1 MNAATA
7 MSGPLLRN
15 GSHPCMILSNTYKP
29 SPPCECPSFSCWLGR
44 KSSVLRADSAPPVY
58 PLASVPRAKDAD
70 PKAYPCRL
78 RICRLMYKPLPQGS
92 CKSDLRQHRN
102 RRLALVKKRA
112 IRLVQTFAARRAI
125 PHYFQKRVK
134 HPLSAKQ
141 SASTHNGATDH
152 APSPADG
159 STDAAA
165 GEVPVNSNA
174 ITKESEE
181 ERRDI
186 SQVREE
192 EPSSAAP
199 QEQRIDPPSE
209 ESTALVRATP
219 KTTSHTDRV
228 DTLSTIKEYYS
239 IQCAIRLLLAMLQER
254 MEEVESMQKSKVV
267 DAPEDE
273 APLDN
278 GSPKPIEN
286 GVEANGTSTED
297 DPAERGPL
305 VKTEINLSPN
315 CSTEDA
321 DPNKENNVPLD
332 GTLETMSPAAVVLN
346 RVNSTPVKDEPRDDS
361 RTYSFLETSKSDILD
376 PTYTCDIE
384 LEPLEQRKNRSIV
397 DSLLNKFNLSPPAKA
412 TVPSSFSD
420 NSLDGSEGRRSL
432 RDRTKIAARPR
443 YIEIPEE
450 PRKMRV
456 SKVFG
461 KLHKTL
467 NLDLDCANSNSSTE
481 FYGFDEGEIVKLDK
495 PSLPGL
501 LPTPI
506 VKKSQP
512 FAPFLAYGSSMD
524 ADSVE
529 TGAKTRSDLFREE
542 GLISFGSL
550 PPRLECPQRP
560 NDMVRPRTVA
570 QKRILVQR
578 ENDVRYLMIDN
589 ESKIFQ
595 FLKKRSKNI
604 DAALDFQRMKELQDQ
619 QIPFTRDTWRAL
631 SWLRTEKGRYY
642 FQTITIDNRTI
653 KMSGC
658 RGNHRYKTLSRN
670 PLYSSPVVASHGHRI
685 HYVSKCH
692 CPPFPEGVKLNI
704 SEDRNKSSQSDA
716 EERMMNDAA
725 RYLYRTTS
733 NDTGYQNKRSY
744 PGTKPGPLSS
754 KCLQPSPDD
763 DPTLGQLEVFK
774 MPPVE
779 LEVFPKLNRPLDG
792 FVKPYLKMILP
803 HDGITENWARFAV
816 STLTADGA
824 REEDKTV
831 PSASEERSFVFE
843 LPYLNNQRRMLI
855 RRRFMA
861 SPGSPVHCDVEEFRK
876 LMDEKLTFRAA
887 IDKALEEGK
896 GDEIDPD
903 ELVCADVLSAITD
916 SVAIALAED
925 ILGKDD
931 PEVDY
936 VKWEDGARPSRE
948 QMTMPIK
955 IETPASG
962 AGGDVKPMSVKNEPP
977 VSGAVGGAEKICT
990 PPAPAASEVGSGVEI
1005 TPAAEPSGPA
1015 PSSES
1020 GSKTVDPVKLK
1031 LLCTDVINVSPFP
1044 TSREMKRLNA
1054 TIIEDPSDPAVS
1066 SAETT
1071 RQQKQQQQRCDPQY
1085 CSLGCICDVLHSSQP
1100 AAVAATD
1107 RRQHCRQSGC
1117 MFGCSCGFEE
1127 KLANQ
1132 TQEVKTDLAAEGKGE
1147 ATALTSADV
1156 KYLRE
1161 KATARLAKEERE
1173 FTHTVIL
1180 TKNTTVLVHNKETE
1194 SRRQKKKPKKYD
1206 DYYNDLS
1213 MQSLLNGGSA
1223 KDVSQYISKPPPN
1236 AKPLSPAD
1244 RMRHAHVLL
1253 TKLPQLAD
1261 IEPLCM
1267 VHDLYRCF
1275 CHGKATQGKP
1285 FSFTEEGCLSP
1296 GKIFPSDGSYSV
1308 DHASLVLMPADS
1320 TSSGR
1325 MMGAKNR
1332 TPETAQPTYDTAP
1345 IASVRKRLYS
1355 FEKAYTEP
1363 AAHSSSSSSSDG
1375 KSPKGGLPVSR
1386 KRRDSSEESY
1396 KPPNE
1401 RKVAKKKLHTSL
1413 EEKTA
1418 TASASSLR
1426 ARRASMVPGQVSAR
1440 SVASTRRPSVA
1451 HAGQSASSA
1460 RKSVPLAMRRSS
1472 VAHQKDDDV
1481 FKAPG
1486 QSQSTG
1492 TDAQYTVVKPKRA
1505 SGGINNLILKRIPS
1519 NASFAPMVHLPSASS
1534 KATAKKS
1541 TPPSKPKDQGAA
1553 EIPVKY
1559 MSVRKLKQ
1567 LMLSEYKNSPDVKKT
1582 PDDTSSTEVRLAFIN
1597 ILLLDTEENIDNE
1610 PQLNILSD
1618 GSKKLVI
1625 NGNRRS
1631 FIARRAFKDGMPPER
1646 TMPYRNRTT
1655 YIVQILSASNGS
1667 EDESTESEEP
1677 AVEKAQSCE
1686 SVPQMKNEP
1695 AKDLDDIEPYPEP
1708 PKLSAYAQRV
1718 SKAVTQH
1725 QNASSPIEQTD
1736 RQLCS
1741 LMRHINELLRRET
1754 LHINPAKKGI
1764 MHICRWNQLLNAFAL
1779 AEIDVLD
1786 LTLTNGLE
1794 MTVIATAPF
1803 KQQLVPNVQH
1813 QISARRLTIDKMI
1826 VAERPSLLM
1835 KMVVCNVENVKTNEL
1850 ALVLYGNENFWHF
1863 CGFLKVDETSFKTD
1877 SNIPK
1882 APSTI
1887 ANSKIRTR
1895 LNDYQRKTVPA
1906 TTAKTTTAQQS
1917 TKQATASKQ
1926 TSSSSSSNS
1935 SHIEPAPSTN
1945 MLSTQSNI
1953 EIVPKAMQPVHFPLG
1968 LLPGIADTPEGGES
1982 DCRWMRIKIENDFSH
1997 MYLPSWQCCVTY
2009 GRIKKAIYDASRTA
2023 QAIRLD
2029 NPAPPNQPQRR
2040 QRPFMYALPKEG
2052 NALFL
2057 GPYKS
2062 SETKIDVILCQSVQG
2077 SLYEREVYERQNRIP
2092 MPANTKRTV
2101 GWWVDV
2107 VTSRVASVQGKI
2119 RQTAFNSFRPREAIK
2134 APSGTVASTSC
2145 NTAQRSLLKRN
2156 NMPLA
2161 PATVG
2166 PEKQA
2171 RQSITAVEKD
2181 QTPSASVPNDLD
2193 DDVVV
2198 LDSDDNDEGENL
2210 GTAKESTENSNA
2222 ANEQPRREFAVEQI
2236 GIDLFRLVEGTMK
2249 QNQQEKRE
2257 IEKVLKQERVTKS
2270 VSGDQNRNEPNR
2282 KRQSSPLP
2290 PAANYA
2296 PAAKV
2301 IRITDGAGV
2310 ERTLPSG
2317 IRIPA
2322 STTIARNSF
2331 TRISLPGPQ
2340 TLKSGSTTITRPING
2355 VSTLTI
2361 APLKS
2366 AESNVSVKV
2375 VQNAL
2380 RVSRPSNAP
2389 PGVPVR
2395 ALSTTKASLVD
2406 ELSGRQL
2413 VGVAGAPKPRPR
2425 LNSVA
2430 VERVSVQVS
2439 RPAPVVQES
2448 DDEDDVVWLDDDNE
2462 SSNEKMKPPASTSG
2476 NADRTAASSTSVAP
2490 AATASVVVAGSNAI
2504 NGVTAYAQ
2512 KTILSQEQV
2521 AMIARRVD
2529 LTKTGQQDGYSF
2541 NPTSGLLKMKR
2552 SLLTSIENDAML
2564 GEGTT
2569 CAKSA
2574 ISAVVNGKMGEVRIL
2589 SSNAKSLLPSVSS
2602 TSVNGKAV
2610 VGSSSSSSAKPSAI
2624 PAPASASLNASATPS
2639 PSSSSSSSTTITMP
2653 RTKVVP
2659 RVSVTAATARYG
2671 DVAGARRISDGGV
2684 GNSVIPPGSAG
2695 TAGGLLD
2702 NLKYL
2707 SEAQEEKLLGEH
2719 PFTRGVL
2726 ESKIPG
2732 LGLVEVV
2739 RFEREVII
2747 HMKELTVKKQLV
2759 SVHNLEAAV
2768 TLLNQFIQRNTY
2780 AFRPYNLAIQ
2790 WKFKERSLPLRPEER
2805 MTSVINQFCIVT
2817 VYGII
2822 NVSKQEQLESVESTL
2837 PALYEDLMR
2846 MKLAMQCYNKQLYE
2860 DEKCYENDDKIYDR
2874 AVGII
2879 TSAKAKSKWL
2889 QQQRENLMKQR
2900 RANQAKLRQLKEA
2913 SGSAE
2918 AKDSPEKSTQDKSA
2932 TEQSAKD
2939 TSAKNAIAK
2948 NTTAKN
2954 ATAKNVPARNTAA
2967 RNSTARNSITRNST
2981 AKNTPATDVSGS
2993 KGGQESVI
3001 VIDDD

>member
-1 MNAATA
+1 
-7 MSGPLLRN
+7 
-15 GSHPCMILSNTYKP
+15 MILSNTYKP
-29 SPPCECPSFSCWLGR
+29 SPPCECPSCSCWLER

-125 PHYFQKRVK
+125 PHYFQKRIK
-134 HPLSAKQ
+134 QTLSAKQ

-165 GEVPVNSNA
+165 GEVPANSNA

-199 QEQRIDPPSE
+199 QEPRIDRPSE
-209 ESTALVRATP
+209 ESTALVRVTP
-219 KTTSHTDRV
+219 KTSYTDRI

-267 DAPEDE
+267 DAPEDG
-273 APLDN
+273 APLDD

-286 GVEANGTSTED
+286 GVEGNGTSTED
-297 DPAERGPL
+297 DPAEREPL
-305 VKTEINLSPN
+305 VKTEIDLSPN

-529 TGAKTRSDLFREE
+529 TGEKTRSDLFREE

-604 DAALDFQRMKELQDQ
+604 DAALDFYRMKELQDQ

-653 KMSGC
+653 KLSGC

-670 PLYSSPVVASHGHRI
+670 PLYSSPVVASRGHRI

-861 SPGSPVHCDVEEFRK
+861 SPGSPVHCDVDEFRK
-876 LMDEKLTFRAA
+876 LMDEKLTFRSA

-903 ELVCADVLSAITD
+903 ELVCADVLGAITD

-936 VKWEDGARPSRE
+936 VKREDGARPSRE
-948 QMTMPIK
+948 QMTKPIK
-955 IETPASG
+955 IETPPS
-962 AGGDVKPMSVKNEPP
+962 GGDVKPVPVKNEPP
-977 VSGAVGGAEKICT
+977 VSGEVGVDVKICT
-990 PPAPAASEVGSGVEI
+990 PPASAASEVGSGAEV
-1005 TPAAEPSGPA
+1005 TPAAEPSGSA
-1015 PSSES
+1015 PSSET

-1031 LLCTDVINVSPFP
+1031 LL
-1044 TSREMKRLNA
+1044 REMKRLNA

-1066 SAETT
+1066 SAEST

-1132 TQEVKTDLAAEGKGE
+1132 TQEVKGKGE

-1275 CHGKATQGKP
+1275 CDGKATQ
-1285 FSFTEEGCLSP
+1285 
-1296 GKIFPSDGSYSV
+1296 
-1308 DHASLVLMPADS
+1308 
-1320 TSSGR
+1320 
-1325 MMGAKNR
+1325 
-1332 TPETAQPTYDTAP
+1332 
-1345 IASVRKRLYS
+1345 
-1355 FEKAYTEP
+1355 
-1363 AAHSSSSSSSDG
+1363 
-1375 KSPKGGLPVSR
+1375 
-1386 KRRDSSEESY
+1386 
-1396 KPPNE
+1396 
-1401 RKVAKKKLHTSL
+1401 
-1413 EEKTA
+1413 
-1418 TASASSLR
+1418 
-1426 ARRASMVPGQVSAR
+1426 
-1440 SVASTRRPSVA
+1440 
-1451 HAGQSASSA
+1451 GQSASSA
-1460 RKSVPLAMRRSS
+1460 RKSDPLAMRRSS
-1472 VAHQKDDDV
+1472 VVHQKDDDV

-1492 TDAQYTVVKPKRA
+1492 ADAQYTVVKPKRA
-1505 SGGINNLILKRIPS
+1505 SGGINNLILKRIPT

-1534 KATAKKS
+1534 KATTKKS
-1541 TPPSKPKDQGAA
+1541 TPPSKPKDQGTA

-1695 AKDLDDIEPYPEP
+1695 TNDLDDIEPYPEP

-1718 SKAVTQH
+1718 SKAATQH

-1826 VAERPSLLM
+1826 AAERPSLLM

-1863 CGFLKVDETSFKTD
+1863 CGFLKVDETCFKTD

-1926 TSSSSSSNS
+1926 TPSSSSSSSSSS
-1935 SHIEPAPSTN
+1935 SHIEPAPSTS

-1953 EIVPKAMQPVHFPLG
+1953 EIVPKALQPVHFPLG
-1968 LLPGIADTPEGGES
+1968 LLPGIADTPDGGAS

-2029 NPAPPNQPQRR
+2029 NPAPPNQPQKQ

-2101 GWWVDV
+2101 GWWVDA

-2119 RQTAFNSFRPREAIK
+2119 RQTAFNSLRPREAIK
-2134 APSGTVASTSC
+2134 VPSGTVASTSC

-2156 NMPLA
+2156 NMPPA
-2161 PATVG
+2161 TATVG

-2181 QTPSASVPNDLD
+2181 QMPSASVPNDLD

-2210 GTAKESTENSNA
+2210 GTAKESTENSST

-2257 IEKVLKQERVTKS
+2257 IEKVLEQERVTKS

-2301 IRITDGAGV
+2301 IRITDAAGV
-2310 ERTLPSG
+2310 ERALPSG
-2317 IRIPA
+2317 
-2322 STTIARNSF
+2322 
-2331 TRISLPGPQ
+2331 

-2366 AESNVSVKV
+2366 AESNVPVKV
-2375 VQNAL
+2375 VPNAL

-2395 ALSTTKASLVD
+2395 ALSTTKASLAD
-2406 ELSGRQL
+2406 ELSGRQP
-2413 VGVAGAPKPRPR
+2413 VGVAGAPKQRPR

-2462 SSNEKMKPPASTSG
+2462 SSNEKMKPPASASG
-2476 NADRTAASSTSVAP
+2476 NADRTAASSTSVTP
-2490 AATASVVVAGSNAI
+2490 AATTPVVVAGSNAI

-2512 KTILSQEQV
+2512 KTILSQEQI

-2541 NPTSGLLKMKR
+2541 NPASGLLKMKR
-2552 SLLTSIENDAML
+2552 SLLNSIKNDAML
-2564 GEGTT
+2564 E
-2569 CAKSA
+2569 
-2574 ISAVVNGKMGEVRIL
+2574 E
-2589 SSNAKSLLPSVSS
+2589 
-2602 TSVNGKAV
+2602 
-2610 VGSSSSSSAKPSAI
+2610 
-2624 PAPASASLNASATPS
+2624 
-2639 PSSSSSSSTTITMP
+2639 
-2653 RTKVVP
+2653 
-2659 RVSVTAATARYG
+2659 
-2671 DVAGARRISDGGV
+2671 DGGV
-2684 GNSVIPPGSAG
+2684 GNSVTPPGSAG
-2695 TAGGLLD
+2695 TAGGLLN

-2879 TSAKAKSKWL
+2879 TSVKAKSKWL
-2889 QQQRENLMKQR
+2889 QQQREHLMKQR

-2918 AKDSPEKSTQDKSA
+2918 GNDSSEKSAQDKSV

-2948 NTTAKN
+2948 NMTAKN
-2954 ATAKNVPARNTAA
+2954 APTKNVPARNATA
-2967 RNSTARNSITRNST
+2967 RNSTARNSIARNST

>member
-1 MNAATA
+1 
-7 MSGPLLRN
+7 
-15 GSHPCMILSNTYKP
+15 
-29 SPPCECPSFSCWLGR
+29 
-44 KSSVLRADSAPPVY
+44 
-58 PLASVPRAKDAD
+58 
-70 PKAYPCRL
+70 
-78 RICRLMYKPLPQGS
+78 
-92 CKSDLRQHRN
+92 
-102 RRLALVKKRA
+102 
-112 IRLVQTFAARRAI
+112 
-125 PHYFQKRVK
+125 
-134 HPLSAKQ
+134 
-141 SASTHNGATDH
+141 
-152 APSPADG
+152 
-159 STDAAA
+159 
-165 GEVPVNSNA
+165 
-174 ITKESEE
+174 
-181 ERRDI
+181 
-186 SQVREE
+186 
-192 EPSSAAP
+192 
-199 QEQRIDPPSE
+199 
-209 ESTALVRATP
+209 
-219 KTTSHTDRV
+219 
-228 DTLSTIKEYYS
+228 
-239 IQCAIRLLLAMLQER
+239 
-254 MEEVESMQKSKVV
+254 
-267 DAPEDE
+267 
-273 APLDN
+273 
-278 GSPKPIEN
+278 
-286 GVEANGTSTED
+286 
-297 DPAERGPL
+297 
-305 VKTEINLSPN
+305 
-315 CSTEDA
+315 
-321 DPNKENNVPLD
+321 
-332 GTLETMSPAAVVLN
+332 
-346 RVNSTPVKDEPRDDS
+346 
-361 RTYSFLETSKSDILD
+361 
-376 PTYTCDIE
+376 
-384 LEPLEQRKNRSIV
+384 
-397 DSLLNKFNLSPPAKA
+397 
-412 TVPSSFSD
+412 
-420 NSLDGSEGRRSL
+420 
-432 RDRTKIAARPR
+432 
-443 YIEIPEE
+443 
-450 PRKMRV
+450 
-456 SKVFG
+456 
-461 KLHKTL
+461 
-467 NLDLDCANSNSSTE
+467 
-481 FYGFDEGEIVKLDK
+481 
-495 PSLPGL
+495 
-501 LPTPI
+501 
-506 VKKSQP
+506 
-512 FAPFLAYGSSMD
+512 
-524 ADSVE
+524 
-529 TGAKTRSDLFREE
+529 
-542 GLISFGSL
+542 
-550 PPRLECPQRP
+550 
-560 NDMVRPRTVA
+560 
-570 QKRILVQR
+570 
-578 ENDVRYLMIDN
+578 
-589 ESKIFQ
+589 
-595 FLKKRSKNI
+595 
-604 DAALDFQRMKELQDQ
+604 
-619 QIPFTRDTWRAL
+619 
-631 SWLRTEKGRYY
+631 
-642 FQTITIDNRTI
+642 
-653 KMSGC
+653 
-658 RGNHRYKTLSRN
+658 
-670 PLYSSPVVASHGHRI
+670 
-685 HYVSKCH
+685 
-692 CPPFPEGVKLNI
+692 
-704 SEDRNKSSQSDA
+704 
-716 EERMMNDAA
+716 
-725 RYLYRTTS
+725 
-733 NDTGYQNKRSY
+733 
-744 PGTKPGPLSS
+744 
-754 KCLQPSPDD
+754 
-763 DPTLGQLEVFK
+763 
-774 MPPVE
+774 
-779 LEVFPKLNRPLDG
+779 
-792 FVKPYLKMILP
+792 
-803 HDGITENWARFAV
+803 
-816 STLTADGA
+816 
-824 REEDKTV
+824 
-831 PSASEERSFVFE
+831 
-843 LPYLNNQRRMLI
+843 
-855 RRRFMA
+855 
-861 SPGSPVHCDVEEFRK
+861 
-876 LMDEKLTFRAA
+876 
-887 IDKALEEGK
+887 
-896 GDEIDPD
+896 
-903 ELVCADVLSAITD
+903 
-916 SVAIALAED
+916 
-925 ILGKDD
+925 
-931 PEVDY
+931 
-936 VKWEDGARPSRE
+936 
-948 QMTMPIK
+948 
-955 IETPASG
+955 
-962 AGGDVKPMSVKNEPP
+962 
-977 VSGAVGGAEKICT
+977 
-990 PPAPAASEVGSGVEI
+990 
-1005 TPAAEPSGPA
+1005 
-1015 PSSES
+1015 
-1020 GSKTVDPVKLK
+1020 
-1031 LLCTDVINVSPFP
+1031 

-1117 MFGCSCGFEE
+1117 MFDCSCGFEE

-1308 DHASLVLMPADS
+1308 DHAS
-1320 TSSGR
+1320 
-1325 MMGAKNR
+1325 
-1332 TPETAQPTYDTAP
+1332 
-1345 IASVRKRLYS
+1345 VRKRLYS

-1418 TASASSLR
+1418 TA
-1426 ARRASMVPGQVSAR
+1426 
-1440 SVASTRRPSVA
+1440 T
-1451 HAGQSASSA
+1451 
-1460 RKSVPLAMRRSS
+1460 
-1472 VAHQKDDDV
+1472 HQKDDDV

-2107 VTSRVASVQGKI
+2107 VTSRVAS
-2119 RQTAFNSFRPREAIK
+2119 
-2134 APSGTVASTSC
+2134 
-2145 NTAQRSLLKRN
+2145 RN

-2301 IRITDGAGV
+2301 IRITDAAGV

-2395 ALSTTKASLVD
+2395 ALSTTKASLAD

-2476 NADRTAASSTSVAP
+2476 NADP
-2490 AATASVVVAGSNAI
+2490 
-2504 NGVTAYAQ
+2504 YAQ

-2639 PSSSSSSSTTITMP
+2639 PSS
-2653 RTKVVP
+2653 
-2659 RVSVTAATARYG
+2659 
-2671 DVAGARRISDGGV
+2671 
-2684 GNSVIPPGSAG
+2684 
-2695 TAGGLLD
+2695 
-2702 NLKYL
+2702 
-2707 SEAQEEKLLGEH
+2707 
-2719 PFTRGVL
+2719 GVL

-2874 AVGII
+2874 A
-2879 TSAKAKSKWL
+2879 
-2889 QQQRENLMKQR
+2889 
-2900 RANQAKLRQLKEA
+2900 KLRQLKEA